1 MVHRALALT
10 LLLLVASS
18 AAEAADDTAQG
29 EQVYRDF
36 CQKCHGVYGRGDGPA
51 LEYFAARP
59 PDLTDPAVLGSRST
73 DEIVSG
79 LLARGKDPQSAHSLM
94 VSIASFTKKD
104 DLHDAVAY
112 MKTLS
117 VPSGHVSLGAGH
129 DLYTSICWV
138 CHGLEGKGDGPAA
151 AGMKVKPRDF
161 TAKDF
166 SVAGRGEEI
175 YRTISEGAAKSF
187 HGSESMIAWK
197 GSLTPQQIRDVMAY
211 IERLKPPVA
220 TKP

>member
-1 MVHRALALT
+1 MVHRALAIA
-10 LLLLVASS
+10 LLLLASS
-18 AAEAADDTAQG
+18 TAEAADDTVQG
-29 EQVYRDF
+29 ERVYRDF
-36 CQKCHGVYGRGDGPA
+36 CQKCHGLYGRGDGPA
-51 LEYFAARP
+51 VEYFAAKP

-73 DEIVSG
+73 DEIVSA
-79 LLARGKDPQSAHSLM
+79 LLARGKNPQSAHSLM
-94 VSIASFTKKD
+94 ASIASLAKKD

-117 VPSGHVSLGAGH
+117 VPGGHVSLLAGH
-129 DLYTSICWV
+129 DIYTSICWV
-138 CHGLEGKGDGPAA
+138 CHGLDGKGDGPAA
-151 AGMKVKPRDF
+151 AGLKVKPRDF
-161 TAKDF
+161 TSKDF
-166 SVAGRGEEI
+166 SMAGRGEEI

-211 IERLKPPVA
+211 IGTLKSPVA